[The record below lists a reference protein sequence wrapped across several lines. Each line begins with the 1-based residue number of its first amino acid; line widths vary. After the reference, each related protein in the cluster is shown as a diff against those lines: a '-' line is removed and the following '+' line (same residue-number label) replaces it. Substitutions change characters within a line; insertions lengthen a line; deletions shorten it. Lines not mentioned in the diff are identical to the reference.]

1 MHPLIL
7 CIRMYIKVLGGK
19 KDDGTDNLAL
29 YRFEPSDG
37 SWATLTETLTAGG
50 QYLAA
55 IPVLAEW
62 FP

>member
-1 MHPLIL
+1 
-7 CIRMYIKVLGGK
+7 MYIKVLGGK